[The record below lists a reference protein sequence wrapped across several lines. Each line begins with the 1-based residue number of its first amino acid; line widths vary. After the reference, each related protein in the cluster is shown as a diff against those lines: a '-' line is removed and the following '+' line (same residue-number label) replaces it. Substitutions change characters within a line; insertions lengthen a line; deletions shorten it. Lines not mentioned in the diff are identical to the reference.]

1 MLRASRSDRRRGD
14 IPTSSMADIAFL
26 LLVFFLV
33 TTIFDQERG
42 LSLVLPEADRPQPV
56 SPENVLHLWVLEDGS
71 VEVKQGES
79 PQVQRVG
86 AGDVAAIWRLAVNA
100 EPDLIAAVKTAPGAR
115 YGAMVDVLDALQT
128 VGAERVN
135 LGLLQR

>member
-1 MLRASRSDRRRGD
+1 MSFLHAPRPTRARGD

-56 SPENVLHLWVLEDGS
+56 SPTNVLHLWVLEDGT
-71 VEVKQGES
+71 VGVKQGES
-79 PQVQRVG
+79 PQVQ
-86 AGDVAAIWRLAVNA
+86 
-100 EPDLIAAVKTAPGAR
+100 
-115 YGAMVDVLDALQT
+115 
-128 VGAERVN
+128 
-135 LGLLQR
+135 